1 MWAYAYTIWTTPSSV
16 AKETPTNTRFIQIGT
31 QGVVKTVNSPTLS
44 GEGILGSRSSLFAS
58 GVGGRCAGPMR
69 VWRFDG
75 SCGKVTPL
83 AAVTAPYETCLESA
97 GLASADKAAFTFLAD
112 QGYPSRLH
120 RVRSSVG

>member
-1 MWAYAYTIWTTPSSV
+1 M
-16 AKETPTNTRFIQIGT
+16 
-31 QGVVKTVNSPTLS
+31 KTVNSPTLS

-69 VWRFDG
+69 VWRVDG
-75 SCGKVTPL
+75 WCGKVTPL
-83 AAVTAPYETCLESA
+83 AAVTAPYETCLEST